1 MYISIFA
8 VESQVS
14 ASLQH
19 IFCNNFLPTSMHK
32 GYHIMCKM
40 AKVITKT
47 KRESI
52 SNSKFSI
59 AIKPPTKK
67 KTHIAASSLTT
78 AFL

>member
-1 MYISIFA
+1 
-8 VESQVS
+8 
-14 ASLQH
+14 
-19 IFCNNFLPTSMHK
+19 MHK

-47 KRESI
+47 KRESM